1 MTGVDGLEFIVSLAD
16 SLAWP
21 AASIVALLILE
32 PYLNKLSSL
41 LEKIKYKDLEFIFD
55 QGLQKTAK
63 RVESLDT
70 DDDSGA
76 EEPLLEV
83 IDSDPRMATIKVWAS
98 VEAAIESLANAH
110 LKDLPKGRRVPTSRR
125 VRLLREANVI
135 DPPLASVLE
144 EMRYARNVLAHGED
158 IPLHDDTVRL
168 FLRTA
173 ERVESIVEQRIDR
186 GNTDNL

>member
-1 MTGVDGLEFIVSLAD
+1 MTGVDGLDFIVSLAN

-41 LEKIKYKDLEFIFD
+41 LEKIKYKDLELIFN
-55 QGLQKTAK
+55 QELQKTAK
-63 RVESLDT
+63 TVESLDT

-76 EEPLLEV
+76 EEPLPEV
-83 IDSDPRMATIKVWAS
+83 IDSDPRMAIIKAWAS
-98 VEAAIESLANAH
+98 VETAIESLANAH
-110 LKDLPKGRRVPTSRR
+110 LEDLPKGRRVSTSRR

-135 DPPLASVLE
+135 VPPLASVLE
-144 EMRYARNVLAHGED
+144 EMRHARNVLAHGED

-186 GNTDNL
+186 GNTDNQ